1 MKTFLQ
7 HITENTTANMVYL
20 NTGAGFAIDT
30 ARGNFDVD
38 QWGAEHSKMKP
49 WEVRN
54 AEEATTRRTHLLQW
68 MRASNTINKSEKNV
82 VDEKSVP
89 LTPDWQ
95 SRKR

>member
-1 MKTFLQ
+1 
-7 HITENTTANMVYL
+7 MVYL
-20 NTGAGFAIDT
+20 NTGAGFAVDT

-68 MRASNTINKSEKNV
+68 MRAANTINKSEKNV

>member
-30 ARGNFDVD
+30 VRGNFDVD
-38 QWGAEHSKMKP
+38 QWEAEHSEMKP

-68 MRASNTINKSEKNV
+68 MRAANTINKSEKNV